1 MENNMSNILDLIAS
15 GEAAAA
21 KDALNDM
28 LSAKAFQALDTKKQ
42 EIAQSL
48 YGNNVVSDEE
58 QTAEVEETE
67 TIEEPQTEE

>member
-58 QTAEVEETE
+58 QTTEVEETE

>member
-48 YGNNVVSDEE
+48 YGNSAVSDEE

-67 TIEEPQTEE
+67 TVEEPQTEE

>member
-1 MENNMSNILDLIAS
+1 MSNILDLIAS

-58 QTAEVEETE
+58 QTTEVEETE